1 MLLTALSM
9 FLILTLT
16 FFQILLTNSE
26 NSKII
31 NDNALLNET
40 SKVTKWDRF
49 SSKIPTYLLV
59 KALIYA

>member
-1 MLLTALSM
+1 
-9 FLILTLT
+9 
-16 FFQILLTNSE
+16 LTNSE

>member
-1 MLLTALSM
+1 MFLIEIPLMLLTALSM

-40 SKVTKWDRF
+40 SKVTK
-49 SSKIPTYLLV
+49 
-59 KALIYA
+59 